1 MNHSESEQPRGT
13 VEESDP
19 TPVLAALAL
28 VVGTSALP
36 FTGYLPSSVSY
47 IVVLAAY
54 LVFACVVVAS
64 GQQLRLAVPGWALLM
79 LGSVWLI
86 YLGHLFVDIVQGPIN
101 TEALVRVPPFVLLTG
116 VNLFFIPQVVTRR
129 GFFAIIARIS
139 AALVVIGLPTLFV
152 DSYTLLVIDV
162 VSIRGESIP
171 FTSAGRNV
179 VSSIFLNPNTMSYVT
194 LLGFLTAL
202 GEFVETH
209 RRVPAMLTVIN
220 GSGLYLAHGR
230 SSMLAGVAGVCLFG
244 LYMLGTKRTFRAG
257 YILGGISGIYVILAV
272 FGYIPGPSFITN
284 VNVTGRPVIWAGGV
298 RAILEQP
305 TFGYGAGETG
315 EFLAPFISG
324 KYSGYTPHNSYL
336 RVFVETGV
344 VGGIAYLMLVGRTLF
359 SRLFGELSVSD
370 LTTLVL
376 CSAIAVSMIFR
387 GYTLFGFSIASLIAA
402 ITFGYGIKPTDSGE
416 DQGIGTDEVSTGS
429 TRTPHAE

>member
-1 MNHSESEQPRGT
+1 MNHSESDQSRGT
-13 VEESDP
+13 LEESDP
-19 TPVLAALAL
+19 GPVLAALAL

-36 FTGYLPSSVSY
+36 FTGYLPSTVSY
-47 IVVLAAY
+47 IIVLAAY
-54 LVFACVVVAS
+54 LIFTCVVIACV
-64 GQQLRLAVPGWALLM
+64 QQPQLAVPRWALLM
-79 LGSVWLI
+79 LGTIWLI
-86 YLGHLFVDIVQGPIN
+86 YLGHLLVDIVQG
-101 TEALVRVPPFVLLTG
+101 TMDTQALIRVPPFVLLTG

-152 DSYTLLVIDV
+152 DSYTLLVVDV
-162 VSIRGESIP
+162 VSVRGESIP

-230 SSMLAGVAGVCLFG
+230 SSMLAGVTGVCLFG
-244 LYMLGTKRTFRAG
+244 LYVFGTKRTFRAG
-257 YILGGISGIYVILAV
+257 YILGGISGIYVIMAV
-272 FGYIPGPSFITN
+272 FGYIPGPSFITD

-305 TFGYGAGETG
+305 VFGYGAGETG
-315 EFLAPFISG
+315 EFMAPFISG
-324 KYSGYTPHNSYL
+324 KYSGFTPHNSYL

-344 VGGIAYLMLVGRTLF
+344 IGGIAYLLFVGQTLS
-359 SRLFGELSVSD
+359 SRLFGELTIHE
-370 LTTLVL
+370 LTTLVV

-402 ITFGYGIKPTDSGE
+402 ISFGYGIKSPASG
-416 DQGIGTDEVSTGS
+416 DG
-429 TRTPHAE
+429 